1 MKAFKRRLLIA
12 SFISRFAKRRTSG
25 IVHIPLFGGASESGG
40 RGRAP
45 CCAFSAARLRRGFAA
60 PLICVLH
67 FVKRTARPH
76 SARSA
81 RFACFAVTG
90 AARRERRKPLA
101 AGGGAAAALLA

>member
-1 MKAFKRRLLIA
+1 MKAFKQRLLI
-12 SFISRFAKRRTSG
+12 SPLISRLAKRRTSG

-60 PLICVLH
+60 PLICALH
-67 FVKRTARPH
+67 FVKRTARP
-76 SARSA
+76 RSA
-81 RFACFAVTG
+81 RLACFAVTG

-101 AGGGAAAALLA
+101 AGGGAAAAIFA